1 MNNQLYV
8 SVTHKKK
15 IQPKLRLNTIL
26 LSLLLGTTLLTPQMA
41 SAKTFK
47 DVKQSDWHY
56 SVVDELS
63 NKGII
68 NGYEDG
74 TFKPQRPVTYSEFLT
89 LLNNSIGTKQA
100 PDYKNPTQWY
110 QPTFDYLKSK
120 GVITNISNPNQPI
133 SRNEMAKYL
142 SLGLEKLKN
151 QTPNTT
157 APTQIKD
164 FSTIPAEYKD
174 YVASVVNA
182 GLIKGDEHQNF
193 NGSKSLTRAE
203 TAVII
208 KGLGGGTQEA
218 KKPDPKPV
226 ADEKGLQLTDPSKPM
241 VWREKMERKYVR
253 QPQEGD
259 VVIKADGTRVTL
271 KLGATGILG
280 AGQGVDPYTG
290 LIMKDGSVF
299 KEGDIGWHGWY
310 SLYGQEGLPGGDNK
324 MSMGGQPYSIDP
336 KTGEGHFDYEWIELR
351 TSGATRPPIINEN
364 MDEIPWGKVVK
375 PGDRPMSVKDPLTGK
390 VYNTNGQ
397 FEWKGTYWEG
407 IML

>member
-1 MNNQLYV
+1 MNNKLYV

-26 LSLLLGTTLLTPQMA
+26 LSLLLGTTLLTPQIA

-47 DVKQSDWHY
+47 DVKKSDWHY

-226 ADEKGLQLTDPSKPM
+226 VDEKGLQLTDPSKPM
-241 VWREKMERKYVR
+241 VWKEKMERKYVR

-271 KLGATGILG
+271 KLGAAGVLG

-290 LIMKDGSVF
+290 FIKKDGTPF
-299 KEGDIGWHGWY
+299 KEGDLADNSWY
-310 SLYGQEGLPGGDNK
+310 SLFGPVSYTHLMLPTT
-324 MSMGGQPYSIDP
+324 PY
-336 KTGEGHFDYEWIELR
+336 
-351 TSGATRPPIINEN
+351 
-364 MDEIPWGKVVK
+364 V
-375 PGDRPMSVKDPLTGK
+375 
-390 VYNTNGQ
+390 
-397 FEWKGTYWEG
+397 
-407 IML
+407 

>member
-1 MNNQLYV
+1 MN
-8 SVTHKKK
+8 KKL
-15 IQPKLRLNTIL
+15 ITTPI

-41 SAKTFK
+41 SAKSFT
-47 DVKQSDWHY
+47 DVKKSDWHY

-89 LLNNSIGTKQA
+89 LLNNAIGTKQA
-100 PDYKNPTQWY
+100 PDYTNPKEWY
-110 QPTFDYLKSK
+110 KPTFDYLKSK

-174 YVASVVNA
+174 YVASTVNA

-208 KGLGGGTQEA
+208 KGLGGEVKPTPN
-218 KKPDPKPV
+218 KPDEKPV
-226 ADEKGLQLTDPSKPM
+226 AQAKGYPAMEGKDKYGNSYKIQQAIVDKYPENRNPKMPEDVAFEPIVNPELLQEYGQRYLDKINRIITDPTYGYYGCY
-241 VWREKMERKYVR
+241 EKWAPSLMDRNITSELDGEKLMEEDRKNGFI
-253 QPQEGD
+253 PLSD
-259 VVIKADGTRVTL
+259 AIA
-271 KLGATGILG
+271 
-280 AGQGVDPYTG
+280 QG
-290 LIMKDGSVF
+290 
-299 KEGDIGWHGWY
+299 
-310 SLYGQEGLPGGDNK
+310 
-324 MSMGGQPYSIDP
+324 
-336 KTGEGHFDYEWIELR
+336 
-351 TSGATRPPIINEN
+351 
-364 MDEIPWGKVVK
+364 MDLEV
-375 PGDRPMSVKDPLTGK
+375 
-390 VYNTNGQ
+390 
-397 FEWKGTYWEG
+397 
-407 IML
+407 

>member
-1 MNNQLYV
+1 MN
-8 SVTHKKK
+8 KKL
-15 IQPKLRLNTIL
+15 ITTITLSAIL
-26 LSLLLGTTLLTPQMA
+26 LAPVSIF
-41 SAKTFK
+41 AKDFT
-47 DVKQSDWHY
+47 DVNKNDWFY
-56 SVVDELS
+56 STVNELS
-63 NKGII
+63 DKGVIT
-68 NGYEDG
+68 GYEDK
-74 TFKPQRPVTYSEFLT
+74 TFKPQKSVTYSEFLT

-182 GLIKGDEHQNF
+182 ELIKGDEHQNF

-271 KLGATGILG
+271 KLGAAGVLG
-280 AGQGVDPYTG
+280 AGQNVDIYSG
-290 LIMKDGSVF
+290 FIKKDGTPF
-299 KEGDIGWHGWY
+299 KEGDLADNSWY
-310 SLYGQEGLPGGDNK
+310 SLFGQEGLPGGDNK
-324 MSMGGQPYSIDP
+324 MSMGGQPYSVDH
-336 KTGEGHFDYEWIELR
+336 KTGEAHFDFEWQQIR
-351 TSGATRPPIINEN
+351 AVGATQPPIVNEN
-364 MDEIPWGKVVK
+364 MDEVPWEKVVK
-375 PGDRPMSVKDPLTGK
+375 PGERPMTVKDPLTGK
-390 VYNTNGQ
+390 VYTPNGQ
-397 FEWKGTYWEG
+397 YEWTGAYWQA
-407 IML
+407 IMR

>member
-26 LSLLLGTTLLTPQMA
+26 LSLLLGTTLLTPQIA

-47 DVKQSDWHY
+47 DVKTSDWHY

-63 NKGII
+63 DKGII
-68 NGYEDG
+68 SGYEDN
-74 TFKPQRPVTYSEFLT
+74 TFKPQRPVSYAEFLT

-100 PDYKNPTQWY
+100 PDYTNPKEWY
-110 QPTFDYLKSK
+110 MPTFNYLQQN
-120 GVITNISNPNQPI
+120 GVITTIANPNQEI

-142 SLGLEKLKN
+142 SLGLQKLKN
-151 QTPNTT
+151 QKPNTT
-157 APTQIKD
+157 APTTIKD
-164 FSTIPAEYKD
+164 FANIPEEYKD

-208 KGLGGGTQEA
+208 KGLGGGTTTEEA
-218 KKPDPKPV
+218 KKPTPV
-226 ADEKGLQLTDPSKPM
+226 DEQGLQLTDPSKPM

-253 QPQEGD
+253 QPKEGD

-271 KLGATGILG
+271 KLGAAGVLG
-280 AGQGVDPYTG
+280 VGQNVDIYSG
-290 LIMKDGSVF
+290 FIKKDGTPF
-299 KEGDIGWHGWY
+299 KEGDLASSGWY
-310 SLYGQEGLPGGDNK
+310 SLFGQEGLPGGDNK
-324 MSMGGQPYSIDP
+324 MSMGGQPYVIDK
-336 KTGEGHFDYEWIELR
+336 KTGEGHFQYEWQEILARGTEQ
-351 TSGATRPPIINEN
+351 PPIVNKN
-364 MDEIPWGKVVK
+364 LDEIPWEKVVK
-375 PGDRPMSVKDPLTGK
+375 PGERPMEVKDPTTGITYK
-390 VYNTNGQ
+390 TMGMY
-397 FEWKGTYWEG
+397 EWTGTYWQA
-407 IML
+407 IN

>member
-26 LSLLLGTTLLTPQMA
+26 LSLLLGTTLLTPQIA

-47 DVKQSDWHY
+47 DVKKSDWHY
-56 SVVDELS
+56 SVVNELS
-63 NKGII
+63 DKGII
-68 NGYEDG
+68 SGYEDG

-89 LLNNSIGTKQA
+89 LLNNAIGTKQA

-110 QPTFDYLKSK
+110 MPTFDYLKNK
-120 GVITNISNPNQPI
+120 GVITNIANPNQEI

-142 SLGLEKLKN
+142 SLGLQKLKN

-157 APTQIKD
+157 TPTNIKD
-164 FSTIPAEYKD
+164 FNAIPNEYKD
-174 YVASVVNA
+174 FVASVVNA
-182 GLIKGDEHQNF
+182 KLIKGDEHQNF

-208 KGLGGGTQEA
+208 KGLGGGTTDEA
-218 KKPDPKPV
+218 KKPTPV

-241 VWREKMERKYVR
+241 IWKEKMERKYVR
-253 QPQEGD
+253 QPKDGD

-271 KLGATGILG
+271 KLGAAGVLG

-299 KEGDIGWHGWY
+299 KEGDIAWNGWY
-310 SLYGQEGLPGGDNK
+310 SLFGQEGLPGGDNK
-324 MSMGGQPYSIDP
+324 MNIGGQPYSIDK
-336 KTGEGHFDYEWIELR
+336 KTGEGHFDYEWQKIR
-351 TSGATRPPIINEN
+351 TIGATQPPIVNEN
-364 MDEIPWGKVVK
+364 MDEVPWEKVVK
-375 PGDRPMSVKDPLTGK
+375 PGERPMTVKDPLTGK
-390 VYNTNGQ
+390 VYTPNGQ
-397 FEWKGTYWEG
+397 YEWTGTYWEA
-407 IML
+407 IMN